1 MATVHSFL
9 SQQLS
14 SFHCVNFLLK
24 FIKFGI
30 IFSHTAGICTPLK
43 KKTYLLL
50 CYPQIVTEKSLESSK
65 RQTIKSLGRYSKFL
79 TKSEADAV
87 ATAAAVIVATSPSS
101 TTTGGDWL

>member
-1 MATVHSFL
+1 MYIF
-9 SQQLS
+9 
-14 SFHCVNFLLK
+14 FLK
-24 FIKFGI
+24 FIKFEI
-30 IFSHTAGICTPLK
+30 IFSHTAGICIPLK

-87 ATAAAVIVATSPSS
+87 ATAAAAAVIVATSPSS
-101 TTTGGDWL
+101 TTTGGD